1 MKFLYTGLTGV
12 MFFVTALLLRH
23 FLPAYSEYMNWAA
36 ALGLILLIVAIL
48 WFGCDLYVNPGRKH
62 PAPLIGSIPRG
73 DDLVSRAEKL
83 ESACRKLEEVT
94 LTLKSRIS
102 EMQGVV
108 DASGVRAENESLQ
121 DLLAKE
127 KADRTSSDQ
136 LAKEAREAA
145 KTSQERADKLSAQLA
160 DALGQRDSKADEI
173 IALKADLKGVQDR
186 LDAITKA
193 ESDRLGQIVPVGLM
207 QSAVEERVRWCFEH
221 ASKGDRLAAQILAAL
236 QSVRAAQDDE
246 QLKGLLLS
254 SLQVLGQSLSRLLE
268 REQFTPEQKCDQFNE
283 WSAALNDI
291 SASRFTITVPSIGA
305 RINLTTMISSGSD
318 EGGVANVHCWGIRN
332 EKGDLAYLAEIS

>member
-1 MKFLYTGLTGV
+1 MFLV
-12 MFFVTALLLRH
+12 AELLLRH
-23 FLPAYSEYMNWAA
+23 FLPAYSEYMNWTA
-36 ALGLILLIVAIL
+36 ALGLLLLIVAIL
-48 WFGCDLYVNPGRKH
+48 WYGYELYVNAGKKH
-62 PAPLIGSIPRG
+62 AAPPLRGIPRG
-73 DDLVSRAEKL
+73 DDLMSRTEKL
-83 ESACRKLEEVT
+83 ESACRELEKVT
-94 LTLKSRIS
+94 VSLKSRIS
-102 EMQGVV
+102 EMQGLV
-108 DASGVRAENESLQ
+108 DVSGVRAENESLQ

-127 KADRTSSDQ
+127 KADRTSSEQ
-136 LAKEAREAA
+136 VAKEAREAA

-160 DALGQRDSKADEI
+160 VALGERDSKADEI
-173 IALKADLKGVQDR
+173 IALKADLKVAQDR
-186 LDAITKA
+186 LDAISKA
-193 ESDRLGQIVPVGLM
+193 ESDRLGQIVPDGLM
-207 QSAVEERVRWCFEH
+207 KSAVEERVRWCFEH

-236 QSVRAAQDDE
+236 QSIRAAQDDE

-318 EGGVANVHCWGIRN
+318 EGGVANVQCWGIRN

>member
-1 MKFLYTGLTGV
+1 MTFLV
-12 MFFVTALLLRH
+12 SALLLRH
-23 FLPAYSEYMNWAA
+23 FLPGYSEYTNWTA

-48 WFGCDLYVNPGRKH
+48 WFGCDLYVNSGLKH
-62 PAPLIGSIPRG
+62 PAPPIRSIPRG
-73 DDLVSRAEKL
+73 EDLVSRTEKL

-94 LTLKSRIS
+94 VSLKSRIS
-102 EMQGVV
+102 EMQGLV

-136 LAKEAREAA
+136 LAKEARQVA
-145 KTSQERADKLSAQLA
+145 KTSQERVEKLTVQLA
-160 DALGQRDSKADEI
+160 EALGERDSKADEI
-173 IALKADLKGVQDR
+173 IALKASLRGAEDR
-186 LDAITKA
+186 LDAISKA
-193 ESDRLGQIVPVGLM
+193 ESDRLGQIVPAGLM
-207 QSAVEERVRWCFEH
+207 KSAVEERVRWCFEH

-236 QSVRAAQDDE
+236 QSIRAAQDDE
-246 QLKGLLLS
+246 QLKVLLLS

-268 REQFTPEQKCDQFNE
+268 REQFTPAQKCDQFNE

-305 RINLTTMISSGSD
+305 RINLTTMVSSGAD
-318 EGGVANVHCWGIRN
+318 DGGVSDVRCWGIRN